1 LVDFIFGRKDLMR
14 SVEQHLE
21 VVLANASPL
30 ESLEVGLLGAVG
42 CVLAEKVTTED
53 DEKEHVLLPQGTAIG
68 ARHVALLA
76 AANLGQIWVHPKPRV
91 VILTVGSDLADP
103 GMLENLRPDING
115 IALTTAS
122 TAAGAMT
129 FRVGPLQSDS
139 DLIRS
144 AIEDQL
150 VRADVIITACGMN
163 AGDYDLLTSVLRE
176 LGRVEISRV
185 NMTPGGAQG
194 FGVIGPDSTPIF
206 VLPGNPV
213 GALLSFDIFVRPL
226 IRRLMGHSKLHHR
239 IIEARLE
246 TTVEGAGDD
255 ARYVRARVSR
265 TGDFPLV
272 KSVENNDDHPL
283 AGLGTAEALI
293 VVPPGTVR
301 MNAGDTVKVMQLVD
315 LSDE

>member
-1 LVDFIFGRKDLMR
+1 
-14 SVEQHLE
+14 
-21 VVLANASPL
+21 
-30 ESLEVGLLGAVG
+30 
-42 CVLAEKVTTED
+42 
-53 DEKEHVLLPQGTAIG
+53 
-68 ARHVALLA
+68 
-76 AANLGQIWVHPKPRV
+76 

-103 GMLENLRPDING
+103 GTLEDLRPDING

-163 AGDYDLLTSVLRE
+163 AGDYDLLTNVLRG

-206 VLPGNPV
+206 VLPGNPI
-213 GALLSFDIFVRPL
+213 GALLSFDIFV
-226 IRRLMGHSKLHHR
+226 RRLMGHSKLHHR
-239 IIEARLE
+239 VIEARLE
-246 TTVEGAGDD
+246 TTIDGAGDD
-255 ARYVRARVSR
+255 ARYVRAHVS
-265 TGDFPLV
+265 
-272 KSVENNDDHPL
+272 KSGNVPVVRSLENNNDHPL
-283 AGLGTAEALI
+283 AGLGTADALV
-293 VVPPGTVR
+293 VVPAGTAR
-301 MNAGDTVKVMQLVD
+301 LNAGDTVKVIQLD
-315 LSDE
+315 ALSDE

>member
-1 LVDFIFGRKDLMR
+1 MR
-14 SVEQHLE
+14 SVDDHLK
-21 VVLANASPL
+21 VVLADVTPL
-30 ESLEVGLLGAVG
+30 ESLEVGLLGSVG
-42 CVLAEKVTTED
+42 CVLAEQVTTND
-53 DEKEHVLLPQGTAIG
+53 DDSEYLLLPQGTTIG

-91 VILTVGSDLADP
+91 VILTVGSELADP
-103 GMLENLRPDING
+103 GTLEDLLPDING

-129 FRVGPLQSDS
+129 FRVGPLQSDP

-144 AIEDQL
+144 TIEDQL

-163 AGDYDLLTSVLRE
+163 SEDYDLLTSVIRE
-176 LGRVEISRV
+176 IGQVEISRV

-194 FGVIGPDSTPIF
+194 FGVVGPESTPIF
-206 VLPGNPV
+206 VLPGNPI

-246 TTVEGAGDD
+246 STIEGAGED
-255 ARYVRARVSR
+255 ARYVRAHVSR
-265 TGDFPLV
+265 SGNFPTV
-272 KSVENNDDHPL
+272 KSVEDKDEHPL
-283 AGLGTAEALI
+283 AGLRTADALI
-293 VVPPGTVR
+293 VVPPGTTR
-301 MNAGDTVKVMQLVD
+301 LNAGDTVKVMQLSA

>member
-1 LVDFIFGRKDLMR
+1 MR
-14 SVEQHLE
+14 SVDDHLK
-21 VVLANASPL
+21 VVLADATPL
-30 ESLEVGLLGAVG
+30 ESLEVGLLGSVG
-42 CVLAEKVTTED
+42 CVLAEQVTTND
-53 DEKEHVLLPQGTAIG
+53 DDSEYLLLPQGTTIG

-91 VILTVGSDLADP
+91 VILTVGSELADP
-103 GMLENLRPDING
+103 GTLEDLLPDING

-129 FRVGPLQSDS
+129 FRVGPLQSDP

-144 AIEDQL
+144 TIEDQL

-163 AGDYDLLTSVLRE
+163 SEDYDLLTSVIRE
-176 LGRVEISRV
+176 IGQVEISRV

-194 FGVIGPDSTPIF
+194 FGVVGPESTPIF
-206 VLPGNPV
+206 VLPGNPI

-246 TTVEGAGDD
+246 STIEGAGED
-255 ARYVRARVSR
+255 ARYVRAHVSR
-265 TGDFPLV
+265 SGNFPTV
-272 KSVENNDDHPL
+272 KSVEDKDEHPL
-283 AGLGTAEALI
+283 AGLRTADALI
-293 VVPPGTVR
+293 VVPPGTTR
-301 MNAGDTVKVMQLVD
+301 LNAGDTVKVMQLSA

>member
-1 LVDFIFGRKDLMR
+1 MR
-14 SVEQHLE
+14 SVDDHLK
-21 VVLANASPL
+21 VVLADATPL
-30 ESLEVGLLGAVG
+30 ESLEVGLLGSVG
-42 CVLAEKVTTED
+42 CVLAEQVTTND
-53 DEKEHVLLPQGTAIG
+53 DDRDYLLLPQGTTIG

-91 VILTVGSDLADP
+91 VIVTVGSELADP
-103 GMLENLRPDING
+103 GTLEDLLPDING

-129 FRVGPLQSDS
+129 FRVGPLQSDP

-144 AIEDQL
+144 TIEDQL

-163 AGDYDLLTSVLRE
+163 SEDYDLLTSVIRE
-176 LGRVEISRV
+176 IGQVEISRV

-194 FGVIGPDSTPIF
+194 FGVVGPESTPIF
-206 VLPGNPV
+206 VLPGNPI

-246 TTVEGAGDD
+246 STIEGAGED
-255 ARYVRARVSR
+255 ARYVRAHVSR
-265 TGDFPLV
+265 SGNFPTV
-272 KSVENNDDHPL
+272 KSVEDKDEHPL
-283 AGLGTAEALI
+283 AGLRTADALI
-293 VVPPGTVR
+293 VVPPGTTR
-301 MNAGDTVKVMQLVD
+301 LNAGDTVKVMQLSA

>member
-1 LVDFIFGRKDLMR
+1 MR
-14 SVEQHLE
+14 SVDDHLK
-21 VVLANASPL
+21 VVLADVTPL
-30 ESLEVGLLGAVG
+30 ESLEVGLLGSVG
-42 CVLAEKVTTED
+42 CVLAEQVTTND
-53 DEKEHVLLPQGTAIG
+53 DDRENLLLPQGTTIG

-91 VILTVGSDLADP
+91 VILTVGSELADP
-103 GMLENLRPDING
+103 GTLEDLLPDING

-129 FRVGPLQSDS
+129 FRVGPLQSDP

-144 AIEDQL
+144 TIEDQL

-163 AGDYDLLTSVLRE
+163 SEDYDLLTSVIRE
-176 LGRVEISRV
+176 IGQVEISRV

-194 FGVIGPDSTPIF
+194 FGVVGPESTPIF
-206 VLPGNPV
+206 VLPGNPI

-246 TTVEGAGDD
+246 STIEGAGED
-255 ARYVRARVSR
+255 ARYVRAHVSR
-265 TGDFPLV
+265 SGNFPTV
-272 KSVENNDDHPL
+272 KSVEDKDEHPL
-283 AGLGTAEALI
+283 AGLRTADALI
-293 VVPPGTVR
+293 VVPPGTTR
-301 MNAGDTVKVMQLVD
+301 LNAGDTVKVMQLSA

>member
-1 LVDFIFGRKDLMR
+1 MR

-21 VVLANASPL
+21 AVLDNASPL
-30 ESLEVGLLGAVG
+30 ESLEVGLLGSVG
-42 CVLAEKVTTED
+42 CVLAEKVTIED
-53 DEKEHVLLPQGTAIG
+53 EGNEQVLLSQGTTIG

-76 AANLGQIWVHPKPRV
+76 AANLGRIWVHPKPRV

-103 GMLENLRPDING
+103 GTLEELRPDING
-115 IALTTAS
+115 IALTTAA

-163 AGDYDLLTSVLRE
+163 AGDYDLLTNVIRQI
-176 LGRVEISRV
+176 GRIEITRV

-194 FGVIGPDSTPIF
+194 FGLVGPDSTPIF

-239 IIEARLE
+239 VIEARLE
-246 TTVEGAGDD
+246 STIDGAGDD
-255 ARYVRARVSR
+255 ARYVRAHITRSGNVPVVR
-265 TGDFPLV
+265 
-272 KSVENNDDHPL
+272 SVENSTENSL
-283 AGLGTAEALI
+283 SGLGTADALV
-293 VVPPGTVR
+293 VVPPGTAHL
-301 MNAGDTVKVMQLVD
+301 NAGDTVKVIQLES

>member
-1 LVDFIFGRKDLMR
+1 LVDFVFGRKDLMR

-272 KSVENNDDHPL
+272 KSVENNEDHPL
-283 AGLGTAEALI
+283 AGLGTADALI

>member
-1 LVDFIFGRKDLMR
+1 MR

-21 VVLANASPL
+21 AVLADVSPL

-42 CVLAEKVTTED
+42 CVLAEQVTTED
-53 DEKEHVLLPQGTAIG
+53 DDKEHMLLPQGTAIG

-76 AANLGQIWVHPKPRV
+76 AANLGRIWVHPKPRV

-103 GMLENLRPDING
+103 GTLEDLRPDING

-163 AGDYDLLTSVLRE
+163 AGDYDLLTNVLRE

-239 IIEARLE
+239 VIEARLE
-246 TTVEGAGDD
+246 TTVDGAGDD
-255 ARYVRARVSR
+255 VRYVRAHVSKSGNVPVVR
-265 TGDFPLV
+265 
-272 KSVENNDDHPL
+272 SVENNNDHPL
-283 AGLGTAEALI
+283 AGLGTADALI
-293 VVPPGTVR
+293 VVPVGTTR
-301 MNAGDTVKVMQLVD
+301 LNAGDTVKVIQLD
-315 LSDE
+315 ALSDE

>member
-1 LVDFIFGRKDLMR
+1 MR

-21 VVLANASPL
+21 AVLANASPL
-30 ESLEVGLLGAVG
+30 ESLEVGLLGSVG

-53 DEKEHVLLPQGTAIG
+53 DGDEHVLLSQGTTIG

-76 AANLGQIWVHPKPRV
+76 AANLGRVWVHPKPRV

-103 GMLENLRPDING
+103 GTLEDLRPDING
-115 IALTTAS
+115 IALTTAA

-139 DLIRS
+139 ELIRS

-163 AGDYDLLTSVLRE
+163 AGDYDLLTNVIRQ
-176 LGRVEISRV
+176 LGRIEITRV
-185 NMTPGGAQG
+185 SMTPGGAQG
-194 FGVIGPDSTPIF
+194 FGLVGPDSTPIF

-239 IIEARLE
+239 VIEARLE
-246 TTVEGAGDD
+246 KTLDGAGDD
-255 ARYVRARVSR
+255 ARYVRAHVSR
-265 TGDFPLV
+265 TGEVPTV
-272 KSVENNDDHPL
+272 SSVEDSSDNPL
-283 AGLGTAEALI
+283 AGLGTADALI
-293 VVPPGTVR
+293 VVPSGTAR
-301 MNAGDTVKVMQLVD
+301 LNAGDTVRVIQLES

>member
-1 LVDFIFGRKDLMR
+1 MR
-14 SVEQHLE
+14 SVDDHLK
-21 VVLANASPL
+21 VALADVTPL
-30 ESLEVGLLGAVG
+30 ESLEVGLLGSVG
-42 CVLAEKVTTED
+42 CVLAEQVTTND
-53 DEKEHVLLPQGTAIG
+53 DDREYLLLPQGTTIG

-91 VILTVGSDLADP
+91 VILTVGSELADP
-103 GMLENLRPDING
+103 GTLEDLLPDING

-129 FRVGPLQSDS
+129 FRVGPLQSDP

-144 AIEDQL
+144 TIEDQL

-163 AGDYDLLTSVLRE
+163 SEDYDLLTSVIRE
-176 LGRVEISRV
+176 IGQVEISRV

-194 FGVIGPDSTPIF
+194 FGVVGPESTPIF
-206 VLPGNPV
+206 VLPGNPI

-246 TTVEGAGDD
+246 STIEGAGED
-255 ARYVRARVSR
+255 ARYVRAHVSR
-265 TGDFPLV
+265 SGNFPTV
-272 KSVENNDDHPL
+272 NSVEDKDEHPL
-283 AGLGTAEALI
+283 AGLRTADALI
-293 VVPPGTVR
+293 VVPPGTTR
-301 MNAGDTVKVMQLVD
+301 LNAGDTVKVMQLSA

>member
-1 LVDFIFGRKDLMR
+1 MR
-14 SVEQHLE
+14 SVEKHLE
-21 VVLANASPL
+21 AVLENASPL
-30 ESLEVGLLGAVG
+30 ESLEVGLLGSVG
-42 CVLAEKVTTED
+42 CVLAEKVTTD
-53 DEKEHVLLPQGTAIG
+53 DDGNEHVLLSQGTTIG

-76 AANLGQIWVHPKPRV
+76 AANLGRVWVHPKPRV

-103 GMLENLRPDING
+103 GTLEDLRPDING

-163 AGDYDLLTSVLRE
+163 AGDYDLLTNVIRQ
-176 LGRVEISRV
+176 LGRIEITRV

-194 FGVIGPDSTPIF
+194 FGLVGPDSTPIF

-226 IRRLMGHSKLHHR
+226 IRRLMGHTKLHHR
-239 IIEARLE
+239 VIEARLE
-246 TTVEGAGDD
+246 TTVDGSGDD
-255 ARYVRARVSR
+255 ARYVRAHVSR
-265 TGDFPLV
+265 SGDVPV
-272 KSVENNDDHPL
+272 VRSVENDNNNPL
-283 AGLGTAEALI
+283 AGLGTADALI
-293 VVPPGTVR
+293 VVPSGSAR
-301 MNAGDTVKVMQLVD
+301 LNAGDTVKVIQLES

>member
-1 LVDFIFGRKDLMR
+1 MR
-14 SVEQHLE
+14 SVDDHLK
-21 VVLANASPL
+21 VVLADATPL
-30 ESLEVGLLGAVG
+30 ESLEVGLLGSVG
-42 CVLAEKVTTED
+42 CVLAEQVTTND
-53 DEKEHVLLPQGTAIG
+53 DDREYLLLPQGTTIG

-91 VILTVGSDLADP
+91 VILTVGSELADP
-103 GMLENLRPDING
+103 GTLEDLLPDING

-129 FRVGPLQSDS
+129 FRVGPLQSDP

-144 AIEDQL
+144 TIEDQL

-163 AGDYDLLTSVLRE
+163 SEDYDLLTSVIRE
-176 LGRVEISRV
+176 IGQVEISRV

-194 FGVIGPDSTPIF
+194 FGVVGPESTPIF
-206 VLPGNPV
+206 VLPGNPI

-246 TTVEGAGDD
+246 STIEGAGED
-255 ARYVRARVSR
+255 ARYVRAHVSR
-265 TGDFPLV
+265 SGNFPTV
-272 KSVENNDDHPL
+272 KSVEDKDEHPL
-283 AGLGTAEALI
+283 AGLRTADALI
-293 VVPPGTVR
+293 VVPPGTTR
-301 MNAGDTVKVMQLVD
+301 LNAGDTVKVMQLSA

>member
-1 LVDFIFGRKDLMR
+1 MR
-14 SVEQHLE
+14 SVDDHLK
-21 VVLANASPL
+21 VVLADATPL
-30 ESLEVGLLGAVG
+30 ESLEVGLLGSVG
-42 CVLAEKVTTED
+42 CVLAEQVTTTD
-53 DEKEHVLLPQGTAIG
+53 DDREYLLLPQGTTIG

-91 VILTVGSDLADP
+91 VILTVGSELADP
-103 GMLENLRPDING
+103 GTLEDLLPDING

-129 FRVGPLQSDS
+129 FRVGPLQSDP

-144 AIEDQL
+144 TIEDQL

-163 AGDYDLLTSVLRE
+163 SEDYDLLTSVIRE
-176 LGRVEISRV
+176 IGHVEISRV

-194 FGVIGPDSTPIF
+194 FGVVGPESTPIF
-206 VLPGNPV
+206 VLPGNPI

-239 IIEARLE
+239 VIEARLE
-246 TTVEGAGDD
+246 STIEGAGED
-255 ARYVRARVSR
+255 ARYVRAHVSR
-265 TGDFPLV
+265 SGNSPTV
-272 KSVENNDDHPL
+272 KSVEDKDEHPL
-283 AGLGTAEALI
+283 AGLRTADALI
-293 VVPPGTVR
+293 VVPPGTTR
-301 MNAGDTVKVMQLVD
+301 LNAGDTVKVMQLSA

>member
-1 LVDFIFGRKDLMR
+1 MR

-21 VVLANASPL
+21 AVLADATPL
-30 ESLEVGLLGAVG
+30 ESLEVGLLGSVG
-42 CVLAEKVTTED
+42 CVLAEQVTTD
-53 DEKEHVLLPQGTAIG
+53 DDGSEHVLLAQGTTIG

-76 AANLGQIWVHPKPRV
+76 AANLGRIWVHPKPRV

-103 GMLENLRPDING
+103 GTLEDLRPDING

-139 DLIRS
+139 ELIKS

-163 AGDYDLLTSVLRE
+163 SGDYDLLTSVIRE
-176 LGRVEISRV
+176 IGSVEISRV

-206 VLPGNPV
+206 VLPGNPI

-226 IRRLMGHSKLHHR
+226 IRRLMGQSKLHHR
-239 IIEARLE
+239 VIEARLE
-246 TTVEGAGDD
+246 STIEGAGDD
-255 ARYVRARVSR
+255 ARYVRAHVSR
-265 TGDFPLV
+265 SGTSPVV
-272 KSVENNDDHPL
+272 KSVEGKNEHPL
-283 AGLGTAEALI
+283 AGLQTADALI
-293 VVPPGTVR
+293 VVPPGTTR
-301 MNAGDTVKVMQLVD
+301 MNAGDTAKVMLLD
-315 LSDE
+315 ALSDE

>member
-1 LVDFIFGRKDLMR
+1 MR

-21 VVLANASPL
+21 VVLENAAPL
-30 ESLEVGLLGAVG
+30 ESLEVGLLGSVG
-42 CVLAEKVTTED
+42 CVHAEQVTTED
-53 DEKEHVLLPQGTAIG
+53 DGTEHVLLPQGTTIG

-76 AANLGQIWVHPKPRV
+76 AANLGRIWVHPKPRV

-103 GMLENLRPDING
+103 GTLEDLHPDING

-129 FRVGPLQSDS
+129 FRVGPLQSDA

-163 AGDYDLLTSVLRE
+163 AGDYDLLTNVIRQ

-206 VLPGNPV
+206 VLPGNPI

-239 IIEARLE
+239 VIEARLE
-246 TTVEGAGDD
+246 STVEGAGED
-255 ARYVRARVSR
+255 ARYVRAHVSR
-265 TGDFPLV
+265 SGNAPVV
-272 KSVENNDDHPL
+272 KSVEDKNEHPL
-283 AGLGTAEALI
+283 AGLRTADALI
-293 VVPPGTVR
+293 IVPPGTTR
-301 MNAGDTVKVMQLVD
+301 LNAGDTVKVMQLD
-315 LSDE
+315 ALSDE

>member
-1 LVDFIFGRKDLMR
+1 MR
-14 SVEQHLE
+14 SVEQHIE
-21 VVLANASPL
+21 VVLANISPL

-42 CVLAEKVTTED
+42 CVLAEKVTTD
-53 DEKEHVLLPQGTAIG
+53 VDGIEHILLPQGTTIG

-76 AANLGQIWVHPKPRV
+76 AANLGRIWVHPKPRV

-103 GMLENLRPDING
+103 GTLEDLRPDING

-139 DLIRS
+139 DLVRS

-163 AGDYDLLTSVLRE
+163 AGDYDLLTNVLRQ

-194 FGVIGPDSTPIF
+194 FGFIGPDSTPIF

-239 IIEARLE
+239 VIEARLE
-246 TTVEGAGDD
+246 VAVDGAVDD
-255 ARYVRARVSR
+255 ARYVRASISR
-265 TGDFPLV
+265 SGNFPVV
-272 KSVENNDDHPL
+272 KSLENINDHPL
-283 AGLGTAEALI
+283 AGLGTADALI
-293 VVPPGTVR
+293 VVPAGTARV
-301 MNAGDTVKVMQLVD
+301 NSGDTVKVMQLDD

>member
-1 LVDFIFGRKDLMR
+1 MR
-14 SVEQHLE
+14 SVDDHLK
-21 VVLANASPL
+21 VVLADATPL
-30 ESLEVGLLGAVG
+30 ESLEVGLLGSVG
-42 CVLAEKVTTED
+42 CVLAEQVTTND
-53 DEKEHVLLPQGTAIG
+53 DDREYLLLPQGTTIG

-91 VILTVGSDLADP
+91 VILTVGSELADP
-103 GMLENLRPDING
+103 GTLEDLLPDING

-129 FRVGPLQSDS
+129 FRVGPLQSDP

-144 AIEDQL
+144 TIEDQL

-163 AGDYDLLTSVLRE
+163 SEDYDLLTSVIRE
-176 LGRVEISRV
+176 IGQVEISRV

-194 FGVIGPDSTPIF
+194 FGVVGPESTPIF
-206 VLPGNPV
+206 VLPGNPI

-239 IIEARLE
+239 VIEALLE
-246 TTVEGAGDD
+246 STIEGAGED
-255 ARYVRARVSR
+255 ARYVRAHVSR
-265 TGDFPLV
+265 SGNSPTV
-272 KSVENNDDHPL
+272 KSVEDKDEHPL
-283 AGLGTAEALI
+283 AGLRTADALI
-293 VVPPGTVR
+293 VVPPGTTR
-301 MNAGDTVKVMQLVD
+301 LNAGDTVKVMQLSA

>member
-1 LVDFIFGRKDLMR
+1 MR
-14 SVEQHLE
+14 SVDDHLK
-21 VVLANASPL
+21 VVLADVTPL
-30 ESLEVGLLGAVG
+30 ESLEVGLLGSVG
-42 CVLAEKVTTED
+42 CVLAEQVTTND
-53 DEKEHVLLPQGTAIG
+53 DDREYLLLPQGTTIG

-91 VILTVGSDLADP
+91 VILTVGSELADP
-103 GMLENLRPDING
+103 GTLEDLLPDING

-129 FRVGPLQSDS
+129 FRVGPLQSDP

-144 AIEDQL
+144 TIEDQL

-163 AGDYDLLTSVLRE
+163 SEDYDLLTSVIRE
-176 LGRVEISRV
+176 IGQVEISRV

-194 FGVIGPDSTPIF
+194 FGVVGPESTPIF
-206 VLPGNPV
+206 VLPGNPI

-246 TTVEGAGDD
+246 STIEGAGED
-255 ARYVRARVSR
+255 ARYVRAHVSR
-265 TGDFPLV
+265 SGNFPTV
-272 KSVENNDDHPL
+272 KSVEDKDEHPL
-283 AGLGTAEALI
+283 AGLRTADALI
-293 VVPPGTVR
+293 VVPPGTTR
-301 MNAGDTVKVMQLVD
+301 LNAGDTVKVMQLSA

>member
-1 LVDFIFGRKDLMR
+1 MR

-21 VVLANASPL
+21 AVLVDASPL
-30 ESLEVGLLGAVG
+30 ESLEVGLLGSVG
-42 CVLAEKVTTED
+42 CVLAEKVTTD
-53 DEKEHVLLPQGTAIG
+53 DDGKEHVLLPQGTTIG

-76 AANLGQIWVHPKPRV
+76 AANLGRIWVHPKPRV

-103 GMLENLRPDING
+103 GTIEDLRPDING
-115 IALTTAS
+115 IALTTAA

-163 AGDYDLLTSVLRE
+163 AGDYDLLTSVIRQI
-176 LGRVEISRV
+176 GRIEITRV

-194 FGVIGPDSTPIF
+194 FGLVGPDSTPIF

-239 IIEARLE
+239 VIEARLE
-246 TTVEGAGDD
+246 TTVDGAGDD
-255 ARYVRARVSR
+255 ARYVRAHVSR
-265 TGDFPLV
+265 SGNVPV
-272 KSVENNDDHPL
+272 VRSVENTSDSPL
-283 AGLGTAEALI
+283 AGLGTADALI
-293 VVPPGTVR
+293 VVPSGTAR
-301 MNAGDTVKVMQLVD
+301 LNAGDTVKVIQLESS
-315 LSDE
+315 SDE